1 MQQIP
6 SRLDL
11 NSHEMASFREVVAQ
25 SVVGALT
32 IPASQKARLLELGL
46 ISNAMGGLIPT
57 PAGRIVARM

>member
-1 MQQIP
+1 MQRIP

-11 NSHEMASFREVVAQ
+11 DSREMASLRDVVAR
-25 SVVGALT
+25 SFVGALT